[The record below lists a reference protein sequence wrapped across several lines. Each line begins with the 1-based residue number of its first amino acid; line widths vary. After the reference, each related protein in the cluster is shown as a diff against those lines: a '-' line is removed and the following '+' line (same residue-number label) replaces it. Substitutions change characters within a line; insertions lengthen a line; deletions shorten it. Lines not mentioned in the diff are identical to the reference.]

1 MHCFKNF
8 VNEAYFGVNASK
20 NTRLPA
26 RQPMRATPMT
36 ATPMQATPVAAAAL
50 VDKPT
55 ITLQAPNIFN
65 PQQPIAP
72 PSVAQQ
78 PAQPSAG
85 ISQSGF
91 PFAFLQ
97 QLQKHAM
104 DDTPVK
110 PEDKPVPMPLPAPVP
125 VPAVTQQNAP
135 TTTIPSISKPAA
147 PAVAKTAPV
156 AGKNGRLQL
165 AQLTQVEPGHYLE
178 PSAANKF
185 EQMKTAAAKDGIN
198 LNINNAYRSYEKQV
212 EMANRLGLYSQ
223 GGKAARP
230 GTSNHGWGK
239 AVDLN
244 VKANPGS
251 FEWLKQN
258 ASKYGFKNIPR
269 EPWHWEIT

>member
-1 MHCFKNF
+1 MVCFKNF

-36 ATPMQATPVAAAAL
+36 ATPVQATPVAAA
-50 VDKPT
+50 DKPT

-65 PQQPIAP
+65 AQ
-72 PSVAQQ
+72 PSVASPSVAAQ
-78 PAQPSAG
+78 PAQPSDG
-85 ISQSGF
+85 TSQSGF

-104 DDTPVK
+104 DDAPLK
-110 PEDKPVPMPLPAPVP
+110 PEEKPAPMPLPAPTP
-125 VPAVTQQNAP
+125 APAVTQQNVP

-147 PAVAKTAPV
+147 PAVAKAAHV
-156 AGKNGRLQL
+156 AGRNGRLQL

-185 EQMKTAAAKDGIN
+185 EQMKAAAAADGIN

-212 EMANRLGLYSQ
+212 ELANKLGLYSQ

-269 EPWHWEIT
+269 ERWHWEVA

>member
-1 MHCFKNF
+1 MHCFKDF

-26 RQPMRATPMT
+26 RAPMRATPMA
-36 ATPMQATPVAAAAL
+36 ATPAQATPVAAATP

-65 PQQPIAP
+65 PQQPMAS
-72 PSVAQQ
+72 PSVAQ
-78 PAQPSAG
+78 PSAQPSAG
-85 ISQSGF
+85 VSQSGF

-110 PEDKPVPMPLPAPVP
+110 PEEKPAPMPLPTPAP
-125 VPAVTQQNAP
+125 VPAVTQQNIP

-147 PAVAKTAPV
+147 PAVAKAAPV
-156 AGKNGRLQL
+156 TGKNGRLQL
-165 AQLTQVEPGHYLE
+165 TQLTQVEPGHYLE

-185 EQMKTAAAKDGIN
+185 KQMQAAAAKDGIN

-212 EMANRLGLYSQ
+212 ELANKLGLYSK

-269 EPWHWEIT
+269 ERWHWEVA

>member
-1 MHCFKNF
+1 MVCFKNF

-26 RQPMRATPMT
+26 RQPMRATPMA
-36 ATPMQATPVAAAAL
+36 ATPVQATPVAAA
-50 VDKPT
+50 DKPT

-65 PQQPIAP
+65 
-72 PSVAQQ
+72 
-78 PAQPSAG
+78 AQPSDG
-85 ISQSGF
+85 TSQSGF

-104 DDTPVK
+104 NDAPLK
-110 PEDKPVPMPLPAPVP
+110 PEEKPAPMPLPAPTP
-125 VPAVTQQNAP
+125 APAVTQQNVP
-135 TTTIPSISKPAA
+135 TTTIPSISKSTA
-147 PAVAKTAPV
+147 PAMAKAAPV
-156 AGKNGRLQL
+156 AGRNGRLQL

-185 EQMKTAAAKDGIN
+185 QQMKAAAAADGIN

-212 EMANRLGLYSQ
+212 ELANKLGLYSQ

-269 EPWHWEIT
+269 ERWHWEVA